1 MRGTHSGQ
9 CLLAYMRVIPYTS
22 PLASSWPR
30 QLSSLVEWASFHN
43 RVGQQVSS
51 SQQKACVMHQKQQ
64 QGPQLHQAQNFA
76 IWRGILTSAPS
87 CFASRD
93 SLGSDPVST
102 DAKPASSEDA
112 DTGATASAGKEDD
125 VDEDQ
130 KVKEIED
137 THLAESMERLI
148 MEAYK
153 LLQQGEM
160 QQAEQL
166 LHEGK

>member
-1 MRGTHSGQ
+1 MD
-9 CLLAYMRVIPYTS
+9 
-22 PLASSWPR
+22 
-30 QLSSLVEWASFHN
+30 
-43 RVGQQVSS
+43 
-51 SQQKACVMHQKQQ
+51 
-64 QGPQLHQAQNFA
+64 
-76 IWRGILTSAPS
+76 SA
-87 CFASRD
+87 
-93 SLGSDPVST
+93 ST
-102 DAKPASSEDA
+102 DAKPASDK
-112 DTGATASAGKEDD
+112 GAGTSAAASAGKEED

-166 LHEGK
+166 LHEGS